1 MFYLVL
7 VLIRSLTNLVYKQS
21 WQIKKHV
28 DGKVGLLWIAGT
40 SYLI

>member
-21 WQIKKHV
+21 WQIKKYM
-28 DGKVGLLWIAGT
+28 DRKVGPPWIAGT